1 MELEMIR
8 TIQGIS
14 SPFLDSFFKLVTI
27 LGEEIFIIP
36 LLALIYWALDKKL
49 GEIVAFTVFTSY
61 LFNNSLKDL
70 FRFERPIGK
79 EGLRTLRTETATGY
93 SFPSG
98 HAQGSAALMGS
109 LSLYLRKRS
118 FYLLST
124 VTILLVGFSRL
135 YLGVHYPKDVLAGI
149 VLGLMTS
156 YLCALLFKK
165 ADNRKLYAV
174 VLGVSVLALSFSPSL
189 DFIKAIGSYAGF
201 FLGIH
206 LEKRYVNFSTDGTW
220 LKKTL
225 RVGIG
230 IALLLGIKVGL
241 KSLFPDEL
249 FFHFI
254 RYFILTFFAIGLYP
268 ALFKKLNL

>member
-8 TIQGIS
+8 TIQGTS
-14 SPFLDSFFKLVTI
+14 TPFLDAFFELVTI
-27 LGEEIFIIP
+27 LGEETFIIP
-36 LLALIYWALDKKL
+36 LLALIYWALDKRL

-79 EGLRTLRTETATGY
+79 EGIRTLRAETATGY

-109 LSLYLRKRS
+109 ISLYLRKRF
-118 FYLLST
+118 FYFLSGM
-124 VTILLVGFSRL
+124 TILLVSFSRL

-156 YLCALLFKK
+156 WICAKLFRRVDK
-165 ADNRKLYAV
+165 RKLYAIVLV
-174 VLGVSVLALSFSPSL
+174 VSLLALSFSHSL

-201 FLGIH
+201 FLGIL
-206 LEKRYVNFSTDGTW
+206 LEKRYVNFTTDGT
-220 LKKTL
+220 LLRKIL

-230 IALLLGIKVGL
+230 VALLLGIKVGL
-241 KSLFPDEL
+241 KALFPDEL

-254 RYFILTFFAIGLYP
+254 RYFTLTFFAIGLYP
-268 ALFKKLNL
+268 ALFKKLRL